1 MLAAGTSAALLVAAC
16 GSTNKTATSSN
27 SSSSNSSSS
36 SGSSSSG
43 GAPSGSPVVFHAVL
57 SETGAYSF
65 LGSREAKALQGLA
78 KAVNSSGGI
87 DGHPMKLDIKDNQS
101 NPSTSVAIAS
111 KWIGSG
117 VQFLLNGSAVAT
129 NKAVDALATSN
140 GPFIYDLSPGVHPK
154 AGSMIF
160 SAGQSTTADAEGYLT
175 YLKSQGLT
183 RVAIINSTDASGADG
198 YAQFTHQLS
207 SNSAFSSFHVLDH
220 ETFSPTA
227 ASVTTQMAKIKATNP
242 QAIIAWTTGTPLGLV
257 LTAMKSLNM
266 DSIPTVTSD
275 SNASYAELT
284 HFASLVP
291 QHLYF
296 PTAALY
302 LPPAD
307 LTGPVATAVSNFDKA
322 VTAEGGH
329 GGDTW
334 GLSYD
339 PALLIIGAL
348 KHLGVNAKAPQILK
362 YMENLHKVP
371 GIYGEYST
379 SYSDHR
385 GVHVQD
391 VYVSEWTGSTFKPV
405 SGPGGA
411 PPAPSPS
418 SNG

>member
-1 MLAAGTSAALLVAAC
+1 MVAAGTTAALLVAAC
-16 GSTNKTATSSN
+16 GSSNKTATSSN
-27 SSSSNSSSS
+27 SSGSKSTS

-43 GAPSGSPVVFHAVL
+43 GSKAPSGSPVVFHAVL

-78 KAVNSSGGI
+78 KSINASGGI
-87 DGHPMKLDIKDNQS
+87 DGHPMQLDIKDNQS
-101 NPSTSVAIAS
+101 NPSTSVSIAS
-111 KWIGSG
+111 QWISQGA
-117 VQFLLNGSAVAT
+117 QFLLNGSAVAT
-129 NKAVDALATSN
+129 NKAVDALATPN

-175 YLKSQGLT
+175 YLKAQGLT

-198 YAQFTHQLS
+198 YAQFTHALS
-207 SNSAFSSFHVLDH
+207 SSALSGFKVLDH
-220 ETFSPTA
+220 ETFNPTA
-227 ASVTTQMAKIKATNP
+227 VSVTTQMAKIKATNP

-257 LTAMKSLNM
+257 LRAMKSLNM

-284 HFASLVP
+284 QFANLVP

-296 PTAALY
+296 PTASLY
-302 LPPAD
+302 LPTAD
-307 LTGPVATAVSNFDKA
+307 LSGAVKTAVSNFDAA
-322 VTAEGGH
+322 VKAEGGH

-348 KHLGVNAKAPQILK
+348 KQLGVNAKAPAILK
-362 YMENLHKVP
+362 YMENLHNVP
-371 GIYGEYST
+371 GIYGMYNT
-379 SYSDHR
+379 SVSDHR
-385 GVHVQD
+385 GLHVKN
-391 VYVSEWTGSTFKPV
+391 VYVSEWTGSTFNPV

-411 PPAPSPS
+411 GAAPS